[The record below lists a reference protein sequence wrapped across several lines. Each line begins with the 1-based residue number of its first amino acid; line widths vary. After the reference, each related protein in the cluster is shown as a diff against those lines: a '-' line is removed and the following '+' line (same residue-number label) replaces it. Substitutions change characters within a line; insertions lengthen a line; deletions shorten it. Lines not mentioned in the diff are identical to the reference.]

1 MGEGEARLGVLGRMM
16 AHRASTINACFS
28 KAMLAFGLMAF
39 GDAHQSYPP

>member
-1 MGEGEARLGVLGRMM
+1 MGEGQARLGVLGRIM
-16 AHRASTINACFS
+16 AHRASTIDACFS